1 MNFSMKNGEKPPQN
15 HHGKA
20 LEIKNFAAF
29 WQS

>member
-1 MNFSMKNGEKPPQN
+1 MKNGEKPPQN